1 MLSLRST
8 GQHIEIPVR
17 INLPSLNQL
26 SNKEMISSKPSFYLL
41 NFSWIHLFAMIIIT
55 LFIAIISKLCL
66 VDKYTF
72 FYFIHHYSRSLFI
85 FKQKSHSD
93 NKIINRKV

>member
-72 FYFIHHYSRSLFI
+72 FKFYTPLFSFIIHI
-85 FKQKSHSD
+85 QT
-93 NKIINRKV
+93 KIT